1 MSVLPF
7 PHLFLVPVL
16 GFVPSAGGHVGILI
30 LDSFDNLIHVQ
41 RAFAVI
47 TYDHCLILD
56 LRLHLL
62 DLLQG
67 GADSLFNAFSSFPT
81 TFDDPLSCTAEV
93 ANF

>member
-7 PHLFLVPVL
+7 PHLFLVLVPVL
-16 GFVPSAGGHVGILI
+16 GFLPSAGGHVGILI
-30 LDSFDNLIHVQ
+30 LDSFNNLIHVQ

-67 GADSLFNAFSSFPT
+67 GADMLCPVLIC
-81 TFDDPLSCTAEV
+81 LSV
-93 ANF
+93 